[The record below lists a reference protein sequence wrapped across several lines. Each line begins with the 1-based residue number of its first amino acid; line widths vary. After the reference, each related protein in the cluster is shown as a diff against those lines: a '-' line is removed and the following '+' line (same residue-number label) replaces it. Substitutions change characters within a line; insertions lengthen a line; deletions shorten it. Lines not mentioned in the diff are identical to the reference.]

1 MKISGFLVRY
11 YSYTNRYATV
21 KKNIVKTLIFIILIS
36 ISSCSGTKNTTENKS
51 TENTQIE
58 LKIAES
64 DFVILPFNKDWYW
77 IFKNAK
83 PTELTQSELIEI
95 ENILKTVVSENNERQ
110 KINLKEHNEK
120 YPKNK
125 LKETGFEIKLKGK
138 KRQYVPVINEK
149 GEKEV
154 WVNFFCSDWGNDN
167 WKNDIMMV
175 HDGGNCYFNLKVNL
189 TNKTYSELS
198 INGYA

>member
-1 MKISGFLVRY
+1 MCILRNANAPYIKRC
-11 YSYTNRYATV
+11 ATV
-21 KKNIVKTLIFIILIS
+21 KKKIVKALIFIILIS
-36 ISSCSGTKNTTENKS
+36 ISSCNGTKKTTEIES
-51 TENTQIE
+51 TENTQTE
-58 LKIAES
+58 FKLAES
-64 DFVILPFNKDWYW
+64 DFVILPFNKDWHW
-77 IFKNAK
+77 IFKDVK

-95 ENILKTVVSENNERQ
+95 ENILKIAVEENNERQ
-110 KINLKEHNEK
+110 KINLKKHNEE

-125 LKETGFEIKLKGK
+125 WKETGFEIKLKGK

-154 WVNFFCSDWGNDN
+154 WVNFFCDDWESDN
-167 WKNDIMMV
+167 WKKDLMLV

-189 TNKTYSELS
+189 TNKTYSELG